1 MISHLLIMKHT
12 SWHTIDLGCYVLTR
26 RSVDIWPLRGRD
38 GRMITIDMRPVIQ
51 QVQQPSYRRS
61 ITAKLVSIAL
71 TTVGLRAGLSTVCE
85 ESRLQNGTR
94 SAVSRK
100 NVIVS
105 SMAQGTLL
113 PLLQGAPWQEEF
125 WRKRSGISGPADSDE
140 TMC

>member
-1 MISHLLIMKHT
+1 MANHRSRLLCIDKAFRGHLAPPRN
-12 SWHTIDLGCYVLTR
+12 DFR
-26 RSVDIWPLRGRD
+26 RD